1 MTSDMELKQ
10 TEERSNEVDRMWKDL
25 ETQMAEFD
33 RDKEAFARE
42 FGVEFEQYIDYFSKQ
57 AKDAAAIADEKT
69 LADMEQQRQAL
80 QDEFEQEI
88 AQAKTR
94 NDAEK
99 QLNKGSG
106 AKRARRMRNM
116 VGICRHW
123 PIRRSIGHLIPNLMA
138 RC

>member
-10 TEERSNEVDRMWKDL
+10 TGERSNEVDRMWKDL

-57 AKDAAAIADEKT
+57 AKDAAANADEKT

-116 VGICRHW
+116 V
-123 PIRRSIGHLIPNLMA
+123 
-138 RC
+138 